1 MHVADRCDGKTNPY
15 TQEQLMKTLTTAV
28 LTALTACVA
37 IVPSLAHAGTSNEP
51 AAVTVRYA
59 DLNLGTDAGTSALY
73 ARLES
78 AARKV
83 CAPSDIRDLGQM
95 AASGACEH
103 QAIARAVQDIH
114 SPKLAAV
121 SAARVR
127 QG

>member
-1 MHVADRCDGKTNPY
+1 
-15 TQEQLMKTLTTAV
+15 MKTLTTAV

-37 IVPSLAHAGTSNEP
+37 IVPTLAHARAANEP
-51 AAVTVRYA
+51 AAVTVRYT
-59 DLNLGTDAGTSALY
+59 DLNLGTDAGNAALY

-95 AASGACEH
+95 AAASACAH
-103 QAIARAVQDIH
+103 QAIARAVQDIN

-121 SAARVR
+121 YAARVR

>member
-1 MHVADRCDGKTNPY
+1 
-15 TQEQLMKTLTTAV
+15 MKTLTTAV

-37 IVPSLAHAGTSNEP
+37 IVPNLAHARTAGES
-51 AAVTVRYA
+51 AAVTVRYT
-59 DLNLGTDAGTSALY
+59 DLNLATDAGNAALY

-95 AASGACEH
+95 AAASACAQ
-103 QAIARAVQDIH
+103 QAIARAVQDVH

-121 SAARVR
+121 YAARAR

>member
-1 MHVADRCDGKTNPY
+1 MQVADRCDGKTNPY

-37 IVPSLAHAGTSNEP
+37 IVPSLAHARDAHDP
-51 AAVTVRYA
+51 AAVTVRYT
-59 DLNLGTDAGTSALY
+59 DLNLATDAGNATLY

-95 AASGACEH
+95 AAASTCQH
-103 QAIARAVQDIH
+103 QAIARAVQNVN

-121 SAARVR
+121 YAARVR